1 MAKLHESASGLSVE
15 EAQNRIYRQLT
26 TPATVEDLPL
36 EQSSWRILAKEIA
49 ASINVP
55 PYRGSAMDGYAIAA
69 GQLPDSGRVELTVV
83 GAVYAGQVFNR
94 SIATDECVRIMTG
107 APLPPGTDSVIIQE
121 DVEVVENK
129 IRFSAPVSTGQ
140 NVRHPGEDICKGD
153 LVLAAGRRL
162 TPADLGVLASL
173 GFDSVPVYPA
183 LKVAFFTSG
192 DELRRPEGSMGR
204 SLAEGQIY
212 NSNQYTLA
220 GLLHRPGITS
230 TCLGTLPDDPAVL
243 QEKFGQASRTAEVV
257 ITTGGVSAG
266 DKDYI
271 TPVLQT
277 LGALDLWK
285 IAMKPGKPL
294 AFGRLNNAWF
304 FGLPGNPVSAMVT
317 FYVIV
322 LPALRILM
330 GEKSVL
336 PRKLL
341 ARTLQRLKKKPGRTD
356 FQRGILTHDPN
367 GQLTVETTG
376 SQGSH
381 RLTTM
386 SRADC
391 LIVIPANSA
400 DVPAGELVSVIP
412 FNEFL

>member
-1 MAKLHESASGLSVE
+1 MAKLHESASGLPVE

-26 TPATVEDLPL
+26 PPATAEDLPL
-36 EQSSWRILAKEIA
+36 EQASWRILAKDIA

-55 PYRGSAMDGYAIAA
+55 PYRGSAMDGYAVAA
-69 GQLPDSGRVELTVV
+69 GQLPDSGMVELTVV

-94 SIATDECVRIMTG
+94 SVGTDECVRIMTG
-107 APLPPGTDSVIIQE
+107 APLPPGTDSIIVQE
-121 DVEVVENK
+121 DVEIVENK
-129 IRFSAPVSTGQ
+129 IRFSAPVSAGQ
-140 NVRHPGEDICKGD
+140 NVRHPGEDIRKGD

-192 DELRRPEGSMGR
+192 DELRPPEGSMR
-204 SLAEGQIY
+204 QSLAEGQIY
-212 NSNQYTLA
+212 NSNQYALT

-243 QEKFGQASRTAEVV
+243 QEKFGQASRAAEVV

-341 ARTLQRLKKKPGRTD
+341 ARTLQPLKKKPGRTD
-356 FQRGILTHDPN
+356 FQRGILTHGPN

-376 SQGSH
+376 PQGSH

-386 SRADC
+386 SQADC